1 MKTNLGMPWI
11 SMYKRLQVAITL
23 EVAMGAGVWRRGM
36 YKDRGAAHEVRN

>member
-11 SMYKRLQVAITL
+11 LMYKRLQVVNTP

-36 YKDRGAAHEVRN
+36 YKDRGAAHEARN